1 MVEDFP
7 LWGVGIGEFNFAL
20 QKYSS
25 IFIPYKEATFTPH
38 NYFLQISA
46 EMGLIG
52 LYSFLWILGTI
63 FIKMFQGAR
72 EKWDFVKLGLWFGI
86 VGFASTFWGDCYLW
100 NIEMQLLFW
109 LFIGLLFV
117 DVDNTETEETQ
128 THPNPFDKKLL
139 IGLSLILLI
148 ITPLQIYHKFQFSF
162 LPERTVGLYKEVFK
176 EEGREYRWGEKVV
189 LIPVDIKGKY
199 VNIPIRFGNP
209 DIREKPVKVE
219 IYIDKKLVD
228 SLEFNDHRWHILRH
242 SIKDTRGPEIFVKIK
257 TSRTWNPY
265 LVEGRLYPW
274 DLGPAIG
281 EIFWSS

>member
-1 MVEDFP
+1 
-7 LWGVGIGEFNFAL
+7 
-20 QKYSS
+20 
-25 IFIPYKEATFTPH
+25 
-38 NYFLQISA
+38 
-46 EMGLIG
+46 MGLIG
-52 LYSFLWILGTI
+52 LYAFLWILWRIVIKGLYI
-63 FIKMFQGAR
+63 MRGKRDFI
-72 EKWDFVKLGLWFGI
+72 KLGLWFGI
-86 VGFASTFWGDCYLW
+86 IGFILTFFGDGYLW
-100 NIEMQLLFW
+100 SIEMQFLFW
-109 LFIGLLFV
+109 LFIALLFV

-219 IYIDKKLVD
+219 MFINKKLVD
-228 SLEFNDHRWHILRH
+228 SLEFNDHRWHILRY
-242 SIKDTRGPEIFVKIK
+242 SIKDTKGPEIFLKIK
-257 TSRTWNPY
+257 ANRTWNPY